1 MEMTSL
7 SLSPFPRWLI
17 MRPSENMKQGDEIG
31 HGFFS
36 RAGDAGFGGKFG
48 RGRGG
53 KVARKNMCGEK
64 RRFRDERKT
73 GRKGGGGGGG
83 EREIPGSP
91 SGLRGNPGSGLSG
104 VKKRGEGGRRGVSER
119 EVRGK
124 GRERAA
130 TERGRRRRMGKGGFA
145 SASSVRSPPLPPPPP
160 PRTDGGKRGEEGG

>member
-1 MEMTSL
+1 MQGSEENSGEGEEEK
-7 SLSPFPRWLI
+7 WLEKI
-17 MRPSENMKQGDEIG
+17 C
-31 HGFFS
+31 
-36 RAGDAGFGGKFG
+36 AGRRDGSAT
-48 RGRGG
+48 RER
-53 KVARKNMCGEK
+53 RGEK
-64 RRFRDERKT
+64 EEEEEEGK
-73 GRKGGGGGGG
+73 
-83 EREIPGSP
+83 REIPGSP

-145 SASSVRSPPLPPPPP
+145 SASSVRSPPLPPLPPPP